1 MEANEEW
8 SYLQETKDSVNKGYN
23 RYLDK
28 MSSKNPNDALSDQ
41 DSLMFNYLVG
51 FSETASGSS
60 DILKKKVAK
69 LIPNSDKKNVDI
81 AMTQINKSFKNAG
94 WDGWNPPS
102 GNPTVAQHKAL
113 VKALQN
119 VMNYNGRISKLTS
132 ITQKQK
138 KELIARVRKEGYE
151 IRPGVRIPLQYYAH

>member
-1 MEANEEW
+1 MA
-8 SYLQETKDSVNKGYN
+8 T
-23 RYLDK
+23 
-28 MSSKNPNDALSDQ
+28 KNPNDALSDQ

-51 FSETASGSS
+51 FSETAAGPS

-69 LIPNSDKKNVDI
+69 LIPNPNKDNVKA
-81 AMTQINKSFKNAG
+81 AMTHINKSLRNAG
-94 WDGWNPPS
+94 WDRWNPPS

-113 VKALQN
+113 VKAMQN
-119 VMNYNGRISKLTS
+119 VMNYNGRISKLTD

-138 KELIARVRKEGYE
+138 KEVTDKVKKEGYE